1 MNLAASLPDPS
12 DLADALVAHEVATS
26 PHPRAMARALLR
38 AAGNAIARIESEE
51 DAAEAHFR
59 RWSTHKERA
68 SREPRKTGSRR

>member
-1 MNLAASLPDPS
+1 MNLAPSLPDPS

-51 DAAEAHFR
+51 DAAHAHFA
-59 RWSTHKERA
+59 RWSEHNKRS
-68 SREPRKTGSRR
+68 SREARKTGSRR